1 MSPAAAAAGVGTAS
15 ERVRRRS
22 APRQRTAA
30 ACQLHRLLSKGAGA
44 FAAFPLLRGLLC
56 LIEQVRAPRRKEKS
70 ERKKK
75 KTERK
80 KKEKKERNLF
90 AVAIR
95 SSHAHE
101 ANLPAGLFS

>member
-22 APRQRTAA
+22 APRQRAAA

-56 LIEQVRAPRRKEKS
+56 LIEQVRAPTRKEKS
-70 ERKKK
+70 EWK
-75 KTERK
+75 K
-80 KKEKKERNLF
+80 KKEKGKERKKPL
-90 AVAIR
+90 R
-95 SSHAHE
+95 RGDS
-101 ANLPAGLFS
+101 